1 MQDPVRQSMLARMGI
16 QSWQLRRPAL
26 LGAAPAPEL
35 AQDVTKQSHTAPA
48 TSAPLPSGKLW
59 LLAPQLPATTL
70 LADIC
75 QLLGMTPDEV
85 SLLSELPPAD
95 LQTAGAAPLLWLT
108 EANPERPN
116 ALICPLTPSAA
127 QKRALW
133 QQLRQ
138 HLAASAA

>member
-1 MQDPVRQSMLARMGI
+1 MQDPVRQSMLTRMGI

-26 LGAAPAPEL
+26 LGEGPQSGIMETPA
-35 AQDVTKQSHTAPA
+35 DSGQSTPA
-48 TSAPLPSGKLW
+48 SSAPLPSGKLW
-59 LLAPQLPATTL
+59 LLAPRLPPTAL

-75 QLLGMTPDEV
+75 HLLGVTPDEV

-95 LQTAGAAPLLWLT
+95 LPLAGQQPLLWLT
-108 EANPERPN
+108 DANPERPD
-116 ALICPLTPSAA
+116 ALICPLAPSAA

>member
-1 MQDPVRQSMLARMGI
+1 MQDPVRQSMLTRMGI

-26 LGAAPAPEL
+26 LGAATAPEL
-35 AQDVTKQSHTAPA
+35 EQHAAQPGQTTTAS
-48 TSAPLPSGKLW
+48 SAPLPTGKLW
-59 LLAPQLPATTL
+59 LLAPRLPPTAL

-75 QLLGMTPDEV
+75 QLLGVTPDEV

-95 LQTAGAAPLLWLT
+95 LPLAGQPPLLWLT
-108 EANPERPN
+108 EANPARPD
-116 ALICPLTPSAA
+116 ALICPLVPSTA

-138 HLAASAA
+138 YLAHPAA

>member
-1 MQDPVRQSMLARMGI
+1 MQDPVRQSMLTRMGI

-26 LGAAPAPEL
+26 LGAATAPEL
-35 AQDVTKQSHTAPA
+35 ELHAAQPGQTAPA
-48 TSAPLPSGKLW
+48 ISAPLPTGKLW
-59 LLAPQLPATTL
+59 LLAPRLPVTTL

-85 SLLSELPPAD
+85 SLLSELPPVE
-95 LQTAGAAPLLWLT
+95 LQTADTSPLLWLT
-108 EANPERPN
+108 EANPERPD
-116 ALICPLTPSAA
+116 ALICPLVPSAA

>member
-26 LGAAPAPEL
+26 LGADLAPEL
-35 AQDVTKQSHTAPA
+35 AQDAVQPDQTAPA

-95 LQTAGAAPLLWLT
+95 LQTAGASPLLWLT
-108 EANPERPN
+108 EANSERPN

>member
-1 MQDPVRQSMLARMGI
+1 MQDPVRQSMLTRMGI

-26 LGAAPAPEL
+26 LGEGPAPEHE
-35 AQDVTKQSHTAPA
+35 QHTGQTTPA
-48 TSAPLPSGKLW
+48 SSAPLPSGKLW
-59 LLAPQLPATTL
+59 LLAPRLPPTAL

-75 QLLGMTPDEV
+75 QLLGVTPDEV

-95 LQTAGAAPLLWLT
+95 QPLADQPPMLWLT
-108 EANPERPN
+108 DANPARPD
-116 ALICPLTPSAA
+116 ALICPLAPSAA

-138 HLAASAA
+138 YLAHPAA